1 MRISVSILGADFAR
15 LGEEVE
21 QINQAGS
28 DWIHVDVMD
37 GHFVPN
43 ITFGPNMV
51 KSLRPMTKQPLD
63 VHLMITEPQRFL
75 QPFVKAGSDYITF
88 HLEAEGNPAQTISMI
103 HGLGAKA
110 GISVRP
116 GTPVEELFPFLQMVD
131 MVLIMGVEP
140 GFGGQ
145 KFNMDTLQKVRV
157 LKQKLP
163 ELLIEIDGGVN
174 AGNIAEI
181 AHAGVDICVAGSAI
195 VGQPNYTAAV
205 SALRSAAQ
213 QGRQ

>member
-103 HGLGAKA
+103 HDLGAKA

-195 VGQPNYTAAV
+195 VGQPNYAAAV